1 MKNYMSQKIENKKDK
16 KKKEG
21 KLKLQLLP
29 CTNLPAQK
37 ELREET
43 QNYSCTIEVDRKI
56 KKRIVAQLSRKNRST
71 IEGKKIHKKTCT

>member
-1 MKNYMSQKIENKKDK
+1 MTWDLQMKNYMSQKIENKKDK

-56 KKRIVAQLSRKNRST
+56 KK
-71 IEGKKIHKKTCT
+71 E